1 MCLLRAVGGSTV
13 IPQTGSFTATP
24 GSTRLL
30 LIVWFP
36 SAPGI
41 VTSFMMG
48 SAFSDAIPTD
58 SPCSILDSD
67 PRNNGGRHGLLA
79 HSAPQA
85 EPCLYV
91 ESSERS
97 PGRKA
102 RRMTQL
108 EVRYRYVP
116 PLGEPEMRAV
126 DAVREVY
133 GIRRIAFDE
142 KDRVVHVE
150 FDASRLK
157 EPVVAGLLRRAGI
170 VLQEKLALA

>member
-1 MCLLRAVGGSTV
+1 
-13 IPQTGSFTATP
+13 
-24 GSTRLL
+24 
-30 LIVWFP
+30 
-36 SAPGI
+36 
-41 VTSFMMG
+41 
-48 SAFSDAIPTD
+48 
-58 SPCSILDSD
+58 
-67 PRNNGGRHGLLA
+67 
-79 HSAPQA
+79 
-85 EPCLYV
+85 
-91 ESSERS
+91 
-97 PGRKA
+97 
-102 RRMTQL
+102 MTQL

-126 DAVREVY
+126 DAVRDVY